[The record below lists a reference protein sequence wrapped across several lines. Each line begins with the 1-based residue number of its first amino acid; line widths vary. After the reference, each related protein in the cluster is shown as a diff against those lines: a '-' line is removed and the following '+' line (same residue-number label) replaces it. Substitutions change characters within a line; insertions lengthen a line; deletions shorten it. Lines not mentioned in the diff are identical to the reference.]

1 MPFPE
6 VKRVIYKKNPL
17 HQVICQLRF
26 PPILKVDAEI
36 PSIFQEKIRGEFPN
50 FKETTEVNMELPEG
64 IKGQIPLPLISHLA
78 KPTSNKNFEFSSE
91 DNTWKINLTRTFI
104 AITCNKYHRWEEFK
118 DKFQKP
124 LKIFTE
130 IYSPSY
136 YSRIGL
142 RYIDVIKRSVLGL
155 QNSNWSEL
163 LQPYVLGLLSSSDIE
178 QQIEDFINT
187 YEINLS
193 DGESNVRILTRF
205 IEFDKNGEKCFTID
219 SDFHCTKKIE
229 INNAMGKLD
238 FFNERAT
245 RLIQWCI
252 TEKLHKS
259 MEPQKI

>member
-1 MPFPE
+1 M
-6 VKRVIYKKNPL
+6 
-17 HQVICQLRF
+17 
-26 PPILKVDAEI
+26 
-36 PSIFQEKIRGEFPN
+36 
-50 FKETTEVNMELPEG
+50 
-64 IKGQIPLPLISHLA
+64 A